1 MLTGSTQG
9 VSAVVFP
16 PGLQFMPLLY
26 GAKAFVWPDRMLA
39 DPTNA
44 VIGGDNSQA
53 RSPRG
58 VEVK

>member
-1 MLTGSTQG
+1 M
-9 VSAVVFP
+9 
-16 PGLQFMPLLY
+16 

-44 VIGGDNSQA
+44 VIGGDNRQA